1 MTSDTSDNLEAQ
13 PTPPLGGVGQAMK
26 PRKPAKN
33 PSRKAAKKTPDAELG
48 EKPSKRKRHQDGMR
62 CRGQQ
67 GRLYPTPEQ
76 ALILRRW
83 IGATRFVWNWALG
96 RQTDHYTA
104 SKKHLSQKPLSS
116 ELTQRLN
123 ETTPGASH
131 AFLKDMPRTA
141 LTQTLRNLEAGWQ
154 AFFDGQQG
162 KRLDQPGPPRFRARG
177 GARERINFQVD
188 ERHPCPVRSWSS
200 ASAQRPSDLTGS
212 NAKKRTSSSHALNT
226 SKANT
231 NTTSPE
237 PVVRLIDQ
245 PPAAPR
251 CGAGPSEIRLPG
263 LGWLT
268 AHFSEP
274 VVGDI
279 STITVREQGGQWFV
293 SLALINVHPQAW
305 KTAKEQQRRVDY
317 DFPNHDPTCR
327 LSNPHRR
334 GLAALDASGRVGAV
348 GSSDGQNVYSL
359 FEQALLAK
367 AKQREDKRA
376 AYQRC
381 QSRKRDLALERAG
394 VKRLPNGS
402 WPKGCNPGGKVAPKS
417 KREEKLNARIQGLNL
432 KDLFAKRD
440 AIHRF
445 TTWLVRQHHTI
456 VVETLVLMEMMTSDK
471 GRRFRKQMHEACM
484 GEILRQLEYKAEKYG
499 RTLIFVDRWFPS
511 SKRCSVCH
519 EKHAQLQS
527 GDKAWTCSHCGTEH
541 ERDSNAAFNLWQ
553 EGWRLLEQ
561 VFQQNDTTCLAAG
574 SVVRGSQGQVMAL
587 GPAKQA
593 KLKPLKKKAGAPRA
607 PATSVKA
614 QRFLPSRSL
623 QASPER

>member
-1 MTSDTSDNLEAQ
+1 MTSVVSDNSAS
-13 PTPPLGGVGQAMK
+13 PTTPPEDGVVQASVGKEVVQKK
-26 PRKPAKN
+26 P
-33 PSRKAAKKTPDAELG
+33 KATAKKSSDALTETSSK
-48 EKPSKRKRHQDGMR
+48 KPKRKRHQDGMK

-67 GRLYPTPEQ
+67 CRLYPTSDQ
-76 ALILRRW
+76 AAILRRW
-83 IGATRFVWNWALG
+83 IGSTRFVWNWALG
-96 RQTDHYTA
+96 RQTDHYA
-104 SKKHLSQKPLSS
+104 AAKKHLAQKTLSA

-154 AFFDGQQG
+154 AFFDGQSG
-162 KRLDQPGPPRFRARG
+162 KRLDKPGQPRFRARG

-188 ERHPCPVRSWSS
+188 ERHASPVR
-200 ASAQRPSDLTGS
+200 PL
-212 NAKKRTSSSHALNT
+212 NAAESTTVL
-226 SKANT
+226 KAPAAEKPLQNRGDGDST
-231 NTTSPE
+231 LSPE
-237 PVVRLIDQ
+237 NVETVRLIDQ
-245 PPAAPR
+245 PPAAPL
-251 CGAGPSEIRLPG
+251 CGAGPGEIRLPG
-263 LGWLT
+263 LGWVL

-274 VVGDI
+274 VMGEV
-279 STITVREQGGQWFV
+279 SKITVREQGGQWFA

-305 KTAKEQQRRVDY
+305 KPTQEQQRRVDF
-317 DFPNHDPTCR
+317 DFPHDDPTCR
-327 LSNPHRR
+327 RRNPHRR

-348 GSSDGQNVYSL
+348 GSSDGENVYSL
-359 FEQALLAK
+359 FEQALLDKAAK
-367 AKQREDKRA
+367 REDQRKSFQKRQA
-376 AYQRC
+376 
-381 QSRKRDLALERAG
+381 RKRDLALERAG
-394 VKRLPNGS
+394 IQRTPEGK
-402 WPKGCNPGGKVAPKS
+402 WPKGCNAGGKKAPKS

-445 TTWLVRQHHTI
+445 TTWLVRQHHAI
-456 VVETLVLMEMMTSDK
+456 VVETLVLAEMMTSDK

-484 GEILRQLEYKAEKYG
+484 GEIVRQLEYKAEKYG

-511 SKRCSVCH
+511 SKRCSNPACH
-519 EKHAQLQS
+519 EKHADLQL
-527 GDKAWTCSHCGTEH
+527 GDRAWTCKHCGTEH
-541 ERDSNAAFNLWQ
+541 ERDANAAFNLWQ

-593 KLKPLKKKAGAPRA
+593 KPKPLGKQARARRA
-607 PATSVKA
+607 PAASPAV

-623 QASPER
+623 QALPGR